1 MHNSDS
7 PGERMKKRALGN
19 DSANLLGFDAPEYLS
34 APGGGETGLQFP
46 IISRSQRMFVTA
58 GLMIGMFLSALEA
71 TAVSTAMPT
80 VVSSLGGLNI
90 YSWVFSAYIL
100 TSTISLPFWGR
111 LSDLYGRKRF
121 YIIGIAIFLVGSA
134 LSGQSKSMNALILF
148 RGLQGIGGGALLT
161 LGMIIVGEMF
171 SLRERARVQGLF
183 GGVWGLSS
191 IVGPILGGFITD
203 QFSWRWVFYL
213 NIPFG
218 IIAVAIIW
226 FALKEKTDA
235 DKKVNLDIRGA
246 TVLTAVASIFLIGLT
261 QIGKDDSL
269 HSLVA
274 TLMLVSCI
282 PLVWLFIKTQ
292 KLAKDPILPLE
303 LFSNPFFKT
312 SVITGF
318 LVGMAMF
325 GSISFIPLFIQGVI
339 GTNATQAGTILTPLL
354 LSWVFFSSISGK
366 LMLRFGYR
374 PIIIIGTALLSIGF
388 FLLSDMS
395 KDTSRHGT
403 IAVLLI
409 LGTGMGMIFIPLL
422 LAVQNSV
429 PRWRLGIATSAT
441 QFFRSMGATI
451 GVSVMGMVLSTTMLY
466 GTDSISKSFEAS
478 ELHYLK
484 SPDLIVNPG
493 VRASL
498 SPEIHNALTNILAGS
513 LRNVFLTGL
522 FIALVAFSSAFLMPK
537 KRFIDMR
544 EGEKKSFS

>member
-1 MHNSDS
+1 MT
-7 PGERMKKRALGN
+7 RK
-19 DSANLLGFDAPEYLS
+19 
-34 APGGGETGLQFP
+34 APGDESAELAQLDRSESQSAAGESEIQLKP
-46 IISRSQRMFVTA
+46 LMLSKSRRIFVTA
-58 GLMIGMFLSALEA
+58 GLMIGMFLGALEA

-90 YSWVFSAYIL
+90 YSWVFTAYVL

-121 YIIGIAIFLVGSA
+121 YIVGIVIFLIGSV
-134 LSGQSKSMNALILF
+134 LSGQSKSMNGLILF
-148 RGLQGIGGGALLT
+148 RALQGFGGGALLT

-171 SLRERARVQGLF
+171 SLKERARVQGLF

-191 IVGPILGGFITD
+191 IFGPILGGFVTD
-203 QFSWRWVFYL
+203 HFSWRWVFYL

-218 IIAVAIIW
+218 IVAVLVIW
-226 FALKEKTDA
+226 LALRENRVTDR
-235 DKKVNLDIRGA
+235 KVFLDIKGA
-246 TVLTAVASIFLIGLT
+246 ALLTALVSLFLVALT
-261 QIGKDDSL
+261 QIGQEHGLNSL
-269 HSLVA
+269 LVGM
-274 TLMLVSCI
+274 MLLSCI
-282 PLVWLFIKTQ
+282 PLMWLFIRTER
-292 KLAKDPILPLE
+292 LANDPILPLR

-339 GTNATQAGTILTPLL
+339 GTSATQAGTILTPLL

-374 PIIIIGTALLSIGF
+374 PIIITGTALLSLGF
-388 FLLSDMS
+388 LLLSDMS
-395 KDTSRHGT
+395 RETSHGGT
-403 IAVLLI
+403 VLVLLI

-429 PRWRLGIATSAT
+429 PRSSLGIATSAT

-451 GVSVMGMVLSTTMLY
+451 GVSAMGMVLSTTMLF
-466 GTDSISKSFEAS
+466 GTVSLSKSLKAS
-478 ELHYLK
+478 QVHYLK
-484 SPDLIVNPG
+484 NPDLIVNPEA
-493 VRASL
+493 RAAL
-498 SPEIHNALTNILAGS
+498 SPEIYNALTHLLSGS

-522 FIALVAFSSAFLMPK
+522 LIALLAFISAFLIPRD
-537 KRFIDMR
+537 RFVDMR
-544 EGEKKSFS
+544 EEERKDF

>member
-1 MHNSDS
+1 MFHWRTN
-7 PGERMKKRALGN
+7 EKRALGN
-19 DSANLLGFDAPEYLS
+19 DSANFVRLDAPENPCTPDPAES
-34 APGGGETGLQFP
+34 ALQP
-46 IISRSQRMFVTA
+46 LMIPRSRRIFVIV

-80 VVSSLGGLNI
+80 VVSSLGGLSI

-100 TSTISLPFWGR
+100 TSTISLPLWGR

-134 LSGQSKSMNALILF
+134 LSGQAKSMSALILF
-148 RGLQGIGGGALLT
+148 RGLQGFGGGGLLT

-171 SLRERARVQGLF
+171 SLEERARVQGLF

-218 IIAVAIIW
+218 IIAVSVIW
-226 FALKEKTDA
+226 FALKENTVTN
-235 DKKVNLDIRGA
+235 KKVFLDIKGA
-246 TVLTAVASIFLIGLT
+246 IVLTAVVSLFLIGLT
-261 QIGKDDSL
+261 QIGKEDSL

-274 TLMLVSCI
+274 TLMLASCI
-282 PLVWLFIKTQ
+282 PLVWLFIKAQ

-374 PIIIIGTALLSIGF
+374 KIIIIGTAFLSIGF

-395 KDTSRHGT
+395 KDTSHRVT
-403 IAVLLI
+403 VAVLLI

-429 PRWRLGIATSAT
+429 PRSRLGIATSAT

-451 GVSVMGMVLSTTMLY
+451 GVSIMGMVLSVTMLY
-466 GTDSISKSFEAS
+466 GTGSLAKSFEAS
-478 ELHYLK
+478 EVHYLK
-484 SPDLIVNPG
+484 NPDLIVNPEA
-493 VRASL
+493 RASL
-498 SPEIHNALTNILAGS
+498 SPEIHNALTNLLASS
-513 LRNVFLTGL
+513 LRYVFLTGL
-522 FIALVAFSSAFLMPK
+522 FIAVVAFVSSFLMPK
-537 KRFIDMR
+537 GRFIDMR
-544 EGEKKSFS
+544 EEERKIV

>member
-1 MHNSDS
+1 
-7 PGERMKKRALGN
+7 MKKKALG
-19 DSANLLGFDAPEYLS
+19 DDTTEYVQLDIPEPESSAERSETQLKPLTLS
-34 APGGGETGLQFP
+34 K
-46 IISRSQRMFVTA
+46 SRRIFVTA
-58 GLMIGMFLSALEA
+58 GLMIGMFLGALEA
-71 TAVSTAMPT
+71 TAVTTAMPT
-80 VVSSLGGLNI
+80 VVSSLGGLNV
-90 YSWVFSAYIL
+90 YSWVFSAYVL
-100 TSTISLPFWGR
+100 TSTISLPLWGR

-121 YIIGIAIFLVGSA
+121 YILGILIFLIGSA
-134 LSGQSKSMNALILF
+134 LAGQSKSMNALILF
-148 RGLQGIGGGALLT
+148 RALQGFGGGALLT

-191 IVGPILGGFITD
+191 IVGPILGGIITD

-218 IIAVAIIW
+218 IIAVLVIW
-226 FALKEKTDA
+226 FALKENTVT
-235 DKKVNLDIRGA
+235 DKKVFLDIKGA
-246 TVLTAVASIFLIGLT
+246 TVLTALVSLFLISLT
-261 QIGKDDSL
+261 QIGKEDGL
-269 HSLVA
+269 HSLVV

-282 PLVWLFIKTQ
+282 PLLWLFIKTQ
-292 KLAKDPILPLE
+292 RLAKDPILPLE

-374 PIIIIGTALLSIGF
+374 QIIIIGTALLSVGF
-388 FLLSDMS
+388 FLLSNMS
-395 KDTSRHGT
+395 KDTSNSDT
-403 IAVLLI
+403 IVVLLI

-429 PRWRLGIATSAT
+429 PRSRLGIATSTT

-451 GVSVMGMVLSTTMLY
+451 GVSVMGMVLSTTMLF
-466 GTDSISKSFEAS
+466 GTSSLSKTLEAS
-478 ELHYLK
+478 ELHYLNN
-484 SPDLIVNPG
+484 PDLIVNPEA
-493 VRASL
+493 RTYL
-498 SPEIHNALTNILAGS
+498 SPEIHDALTHLLAGS

-522 FIALVAFSSAFLMPK
+522 FIAVIAFISAFLMPK
-537 KRFIDMR
+537 GRFIDMR
-544 EGEKKSFS
+544 EEERKVV

>member
-1 MHNSDS
+1 
-7 PGERMKKRALGN
+7 MKKRAMGN
-19 DSANLLGFDAPEYLS
+19 DSADSVRFDAPENPS
-34 APGGGETGLQFP
+34 APDRAETALQFP
-46 IISRSQRMFVTA
+46 MISGSRRIFVTV

-90 YSWVFSAYIL
+90 YSWVFAAYVL

-121 YIIGIAIFLVGSA
+121 YVIGIAIFLIGSA
-134 LSGQSKSMNALILF
+134 LSGQSKSMSALILF
-148 RGLQGIGGGALLT
+148 RGLQGFGGGGLLT

-171 SLRERARVQGLF
+171 SLQERARVQGLF

-191 IVGPILGGFITD
+191 ILGPILGGVITD

-218 IIAVAIIW
+218 IIAVSVIW
-226 FALKEKTDA
+226 FALKENTA
-235 DKKVNLDIRGA
+235 TNRKVLLDIKGA
-246 TVLTAVASIFLIGLT
+246 TVLTAVVSLFLIGLT
-261 QIGKDDSL
+261 QIGKEDSV
-269 HSLVA
+269 HSMVA
-274 TLMLVSCI
+274 TLMLASCI

-339 GTNATQAGTILTPLL
+339 GTSATQAGTILTPLL

-374 PIIIIGTALLSIGF
+374 QIIIIGTALLSIGF
-388 FLLSDMS
+388 LLLSNMS
-395 KDTSRHGT
+395 KDTSHSVT

-429 PRWRLGIATSAT
+429 PRSRLGIATSAT

-451 GVSVMGMVLSTTMLY
+451 GVSLMGMVLSATMLY
-466 GTDSISKSFEAS
+466 GTSSLSKSLEAS
-478 ELHYLK
+478 ELHYIGN
-484 SPDLIVNPG
+484 PDLIVNPEA
-493 VRASL
+493 RASL
-498 SPEIHNALTNILAGS
+498 SPEIHDALTNLLATS

-522 FIALVAFSSAFLMPK
+522 FIALVAFISAFLMPK
-537 KRFIDMR
+537 GRFLDML
-544 EGEKKSFS
+544 EKKKEKLFN

>member
-1 MHNSDS
+1 
-7 PGERMKKRALGN
+7 MKKRAFGN
-19 DSANLLGFDAPEYLS
+19 DSTNFVRFDAPENLS
-34 APGGGETGLQFP
+34 TPDRAEDALQSP
-46 IISRSQRMFVTA
+46 MISKSRRMFVTM

-80 VVSSLGGLNI
+80 VVSSLGGLSI
-90 YSWVFSAYIL
+90 YSWVFSAYVL

-121 YIIGIAIFLVGSA
+121 YIIGIAIFLIGSA
-134 LSGQSKSMNALILF
+134 LSGQSKSMNALISF
-148 RGLQGIGGGALLT
+148 RALQGFGGGALLT

-171 SLRERARVQGLF
+171 SLKERARVQGLF

-191 IVGPILGGFITD
+191 IVGPILGGVITD

-218 IIAVAIIW
+218 VIAVLVIW
-226 FALKEKTDA
+226 FALKENTVTNR
-235 DKKVNLDIRGA
+235 KVFLDIKGA
-246 TVLTAVASIFLIGLT
+246 TVLTALVSLFLIGLT
-261 QIGKDDSL
+261 QIGKGDSL
-269 HSLVA
+269 HYLVV

-282 PLVWLFIKTQ
+282 PLMWLFIKTQ

-374 PIIIIGTALLSIGF
+374 QIIIIGTALLSIGF
-388 FLLSDMS
+388 FLLSGMS
-395 KDTSRHGT
+395 KDTSHSGT
-403 IAVLLI
+403 IVVLLI

-429 PRWRLGIATSAT
+429 PRSRLGIATSAT

-451 GVSVMGMVLSTTMLY
+451 GVSVMGMVLSTTMLF
-466 GTDSISKSFEAS
+466 GTGSLSKSFDAS

-484 SPDLIVNPG
+484 NPDLIVNPEA
-493 VRASL
+493 RSSL
-498 SPEIHNALTNILAGS
+498 SPEIHNALTQLLASS

-522 FIALVAFSSAFLMPK
+522 FIAVVAFISAFLMPK
-537 KRFIDMR
+537 GRFIDMR
-544 EGEKKSFS
+544 EEEKKLFS

>member
-1 MHNSDS
+1 MFS
-7 PGERMKKRALGN
+7 PRTDEKRAL
-19 DSANLLGFDAPEYLS
+19 DKDPAHLVRLDAPKNPS
-34 APGGGETGLQFP
+34 APNLAKTPLHFP
-46 IISRSQRMFVTA
+46 MISGSRRVFVTI

-90 YSWVFSAYIL
+90 YSWVFAAYVL

-121 YIIGIAIFLVGSA
+121 YVIGIAIFLAGSA

-148 RGLQGIGGGALLT
+148 RGLQGFGGGGLLT

-171 SLRERARVQGLF
+171 SLQERARIQGLF

-191 IVGPILGGFITD
+191 ILGPVIGGVITD

-218 IIAVAIIW
+218 VIAVLVIW
-226 FALKEKTDA
+226 LALKENTTTN
-235 DKKVNLDIRGA
+235 KKVFLDIKGG
-246 TVLTAVASIFLIGLT
+246 TVLTAVVSLFLIGLT
-261 QIGKDDSL
+261 QIGNEDSL
-269 HSLVA
+269 HRMVA
-274 TLMLVSCI
+274 TLMLASCI
-282 PLVWLFIKTQ
+282 PLLWLFIKTQ
-292 KLAKDPILPLE
+292 RLAKDPILPLE

-339 GTNATQAGTILTPLL
+339 GTSATQAGTILTPLL

-374 PIIIIGTALLSIGF
+374 QIIIVGTALLSIGF
-388 FLLSDMS
+388 FLLSNMS
-395 KDTSRHGT
+395 KDTSHSVT

-429 PRWRLGIATSAT
+429 QRSRLGIATSAT

-451 GVSVMGMVLSTTMLY
+451 GVSVMGMVLSATMLY
-466 GTDSISKSFEAS
+466 GTGSLSRSFEGS
-478 ELHYLK
+478 ELHYLRN
-484 SPDLIVNPG
+484 PDLIVNPEA
-493 VRASL
+493 RASL
-498 SPEIHNALTNILAGS
+498 SPEIHDALSNLLGTS

-522 FIALVAFSSAFLMPK
+522 FIAVVAFVSAFLMPK
-537 KRFIDMR
+537 GKFIDMR
-544 EGEKKSFS
+544 EEERKIA

>member
-1 MHNSDS
+1 MSKRLLRNES
-7 PGERMKKRALGN
+7 PK
-19 DSANLLGFDAPEYLS
+19 SARFNARDNFSTQEQAKPELHHPIMSNL
-34 APGGGETGLQFP
+34 
-46 IISRSQRMFVTA
+46 RRMFVTI

-90 YSWVFSAYIL
+90 YSWVFSAYVL

-111 LSDLYGRKRF
+111 LSDLYGRRSF
-121 YIIGIAIFLVGSA
+121 YTIGIGIFLIGSA
-134 LSGQSKSMNALILF
+134 LSGQSNSMNALILF
-148 RGLQGIGGGALLT
+148 RALQGFGGGALLT

-171 SLRERARVQGLF
+171 SLKERARVQGLF

-203 QFSWRWVFYL
+203 QFSWRWVFYI

-218 IIAVAIIW
+218 VIAALVIW
-226 FALKEKTDA
+226 FALKDNTIR
-235 DKKVNLDIRGA
+235 DKKVFLDLKGA
-246 TVLTAVASIFLIGLT
+246 AVLTAVVSLFLIGLT
-261 QIGKDDSL
+261 QIGKEDSL
-269 HSLVA
+269 HSLVV
-274 TLMLVSCI
+274 TLMIVACI
-282 PLVWLFIKTQ
+282 PLMWLFIRTQ
-292 KLAKDPILPLE
+292 KIAIDPILPLE

-312 SVITGF
+312 SAITGF

-339 GTNATQAGTILTPLL
+339 GTNATEAGTILTPLL

-374 PIIIIGTALLSIGF
+374 KIIVIGTALLSFG
-388 FLLSDMS
+388 FLLLSAMS
-395 KDTSRHGT
+395 KDTSHSAT
-403 IAVLLI
+403 VLVLLI
-409 LGTGMGMIFIPLL
+409 LGIGMGMIFIPLL

-429 PRWRLGIATSAT
+429 PRSRLGIATSAA

-451 GVSVMGMVLSTTMLY
+451 GVSIMGMVLSTTMLH
-466 GTDSISKSFEAS
+466 GTSSLSKSIEAS

-484 SPDLIVNPG
+484 NPDLIVNPEA
-493 VRASL
+493 RSTL
-498 SPEIHNALTNILAGS
+498 SPEVHNALTGLLASS

-522 FIALVAFSSAFLMPK
+522 FIAVVAFVSAFLMPK
-537 KRFIDMR
+537 GRFIDMR
-544 EGEKKSFS
+544 EEERKIV